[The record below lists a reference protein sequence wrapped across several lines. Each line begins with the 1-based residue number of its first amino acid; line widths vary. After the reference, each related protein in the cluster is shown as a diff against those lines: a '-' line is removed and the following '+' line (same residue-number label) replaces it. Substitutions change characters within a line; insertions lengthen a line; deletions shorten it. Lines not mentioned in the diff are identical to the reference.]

1 MYNRFFELYKYFKD
15 FLYFYIKF
23 QIKLMDFNKPLKIT
37 DEESPFYE
45 YWLAIWHERLRRLDV
60 TSRS

>member
-37 DEESPFYE
+37 DEERPFYDTG
-45 YWLAIWHERLRRLDV
+45 LRFGMRD
-60 TSRS
+60 